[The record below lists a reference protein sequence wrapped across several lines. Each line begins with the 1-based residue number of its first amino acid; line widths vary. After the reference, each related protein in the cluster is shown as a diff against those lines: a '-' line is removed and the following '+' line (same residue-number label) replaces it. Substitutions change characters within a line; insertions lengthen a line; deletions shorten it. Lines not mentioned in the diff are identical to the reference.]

1 MRKITYGCAVSLDG
15 YIAGPNGEIDWLMWC
30 DEAAEVTSGYWTN
43 VDAIL
48 MGRKTWEFA
57 VAAGQGGDSSSKIAT
72 YVFSRTLFETPGATL
87 VSGDALEFVRNLKS
101 TEGGEICLMGGGELA
116 SSLIGAGLVDEIG
129 LNVHPVILG
138 GGTPMFTAST
148 GLAKLSLVESRTFSN
163 GCVYSI
169 YKASSTRSI

>member
-1 MRKITYGCAVSLDG
+1 MRKVTYGCAVSLDG
-15 YIAGPNGEIDWLMWC
+15 YIAGPNGEVDWLMWC
-30 DEAAEVTSGYWTN
+30 DEAAEVASGYWAN

-57 VAAGQGGDSSSKIAT
+57 VSGGQGGESSSKIAT
-72 YVFSRTLFETPGATL
+72 YVFSRTLSETPGATP
-87 VSGDALEFVRNLKS
+87 VSEDAVDFVRKLKS
-101 TEGGEICLMGGGELA
+101 KEGREICLMGGGDIA
-116 SSLIGAGLVDEIG
+116 SALIGAGVVDEIG

-148 GLAKLSLVESRTFSN
+148 RSTQLSLIESRSFSN

-169 YKASSTRSI
+169 YRT